1 MFGNL
6 MNNIEQQKAQ
16 IKDKLS
22 EIPINIQNQGV
33 KISGNALREV
43 TNIEISQEALDSGD
57 KEMLEDI
64 LLVTF
69 NEFIQAASNI
79 EAGEA
84 QQMMSSMLPA
94 GLGDLFK

>member
-43 TNIEISQEALDSGD
+43 TNIEISQEALDTGD
-57 KEMLEDI
+57 REMLEDI

>member
-43 TNIEISQEALDSGD
+43 TNIEISQETLDTGD
-57 KEMLEDI
+57 REMLEDI

>member
-43 TNIEISQEALDSGD
+43 TNIEISQEALDTGER
-57 KEMLEDI
+57 EMLEDI